1 MSNVN
6 DELKI
11 QIPEIYCAIS
21 IMLNENADTDAL
33 IERLNQLG
41 IVDIEITTPKCE
53 SIISLEIAMVR
64 NEKFWYLDEALT
76 KMFNQIDNYLVQLKN
91 LIDVFEG
98 KICIDIAFYQYGTYP
113 ALEFMG
119 ENMKKIR
126 FLEADISIDAY

>member
-6 DELKI
+6 EEPKI

-21 IMLNENADTDAL
+21 IMLNPNADIDML
-33 IERLNQLG
+33 IKRLNQLG
-41 IVDIEITTPKCE
+41 IKNIKIINPKCE
-53 SIISLEIAMVR
+53 ETISLEIAIVR
-64 NEKFWYLDEALT
+64 NEKLWYLDEALT
-76 KMFNQIDNYLVQLKN
+76 KMFTQIDNCLIQLKN
-91 LIDVFEG
+91 LVEIFEG

>member
-1 MSNVN
+1 MINVN
-6 DELKI
+6 DGVR
-11 QIPEIYCAIS
+11 IPEIYCAIS
-21 IMLNENADTDAL
+21 IMLNENANIEAL
-33 IERLNQLG
+33 IERLNRLD
-41 IVDIEITTPKCE
+41 IVDIEITAPKYE
-53 SIISLEIAMVR
+53 SIVSLEIAMVR

-91 LIDVFEG
+91 LVDIFEG
-98 KICIDIAFYQYGTYP
+98 KVCIDIAFYQYGTYP

>member
-1 MSNVN
+1 MINVN
-6 DELKI
+6 DGVR
-11 QIPEIYCAIS
+11 IPEIYCAIS
-21 IMLNENADTDAL
+21 IMLNENANIEAL
-33 IERLNQLG
+33 IERLNRLD
-41 IVDIEITTPKCE
+41 IVDIEITAPKYE
-53 SIISLEIAMVR
+53 SIVSLEIAMVR

-91 LIDVFEG
+91 LIDIFEG
-98 KICIDIAFYQYGTYP
+98 KVCIDIAFYQYGTYP